1 MTEPRLEAKTI
12 HDIKSGFGEVGA
24 GIANRYHEAL
34 DEIANTRTVEE
45 MAGFWDRLTPEER
58 SRLLL
63 EHKADRASEVHSKA
77 LEDYR
82 STLEDYRSGLEE
94 RSSYLRPRLFGVED
108 AGTLSRVA
116 LASDDELTTLMDRAA
131 LADNRQLAKA
141 VFFEAT
147 QRGAGDLM
155 ARYFDEVDPEAR
167 TMYEE
172 WSEIPSAEVL
182 ERQGESVETI
192 IPAPELERL
201 TPPARAGV

>member
-1 MTEPRLEAKTI
+1 
-12 HDIKSGFGEVGA
+12 
-24 GIANRYHEAL
+24 
-34 DEIANTRTVEE
+34 
-45 MAGFWDRLTPEER
+45 MAGFWDRLTSEER

-82 STLEDYRSGLEE
+82 STLEDYRIGLEE

-131 LADNRQLAKA
+131 LADNRHLAKA

-155 ARYFDEVDPEAR
+155 A
-167 TMYEE
+167 
-172 WSEIPSAEVL
+172 
-182 ERQGESVETI
+182 
-192 IPAPELERL
+192 
-201 TPPARAGV
+201 